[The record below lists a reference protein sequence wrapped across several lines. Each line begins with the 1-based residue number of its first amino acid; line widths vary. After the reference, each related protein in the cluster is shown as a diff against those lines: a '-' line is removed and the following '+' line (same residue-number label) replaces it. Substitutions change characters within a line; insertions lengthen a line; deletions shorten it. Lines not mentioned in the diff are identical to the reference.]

1 MLKSAGFALGFTP
14 GFALL
19 GFRGPAVKLAAVKVR
34 GRPDRPRRWCEMRLF
49 VALALPDNIRWQ
61 LRLISGGLAG
71 AGRWVPP
78 ENLHITL
85 RFLGDVDGRESDY
98 VDAALAGIRAPRF
111 SVRLKGVDAF
121 TSSQRVK
128 AVYAGIEKQPA
139 LQHLHDKVESAV
151 VRAGLEPEGKKYTP
165 HVTLTR
171 PKDTPL
177 SKLQH
182 YLAEHSL
189 FKTEPFEVTHFTLYA
204 SELGSEQSVYTALR
218 SYALSAPLGQAE
230 AAPVDKR
237 DAL

>member
-1 MLKSAGFALGFTP
+1 
-14 GFALL
+14 
-19 GFRGPAVKLAAVKVR
+19 
-34 GRPDRPRRWCEMRLF
+34 MRLF
-49 VALALPDNIRWQ
+49 VALTLPDNIRWQ
-61 LRLISGGLAG
+61 LRLICGGLAG

-85 RFLGDVDGRESDY
+85 RFLGDVDGREIDY

-111 SVRLKGVDAF
+111 PLRFKGVDAF
-121 TSSQRVK
+121 TSGQRVK

-151 VRAGLEPEGKKYTP
+151 VRAGLEPDGQKYTP

-171 PKDTPL
+171 PKDAPL

-218 SYALSAPLGQAE
+218 SYALSAPAGRTE
-230 AAPVDKR
+230 AAPAEKR